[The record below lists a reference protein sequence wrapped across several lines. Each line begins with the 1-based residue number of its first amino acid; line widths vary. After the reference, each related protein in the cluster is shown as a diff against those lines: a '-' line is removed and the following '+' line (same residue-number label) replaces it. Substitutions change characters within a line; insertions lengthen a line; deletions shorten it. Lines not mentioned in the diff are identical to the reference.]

1 MQSRCR
7 IPRSSRI
14 WSVLPADKIYLV
26 GFMGAG
32 KSSVARALG
41 KRLDWKVEDIDARIE
56 RTERRDIP
64 TIFRVEGEPYFRA
77 REREALIGLL
87 PERGT
92 VVASGGGT
100 FADASNRELM
110 LRDGAVIWLDAP
122 LETVLKRIP
131 LDGRRP
137 LAADRVGMEQLYNQR
152 LAAYRLAHL
161 RVDAGRGSVE
171 ELVDHIVEWLDAN

>member
-1 MQSRCR
+1 MKT
-7 IPRSSRI
+7 
-14 WSVLPADKIYLV
+14 DKIYLV

-32 KSSVARALG
+32 KTSVAKALG

-56 RTERRDIP
+56 RAERRDIP
-64 TIFRVEGEPYFRA
+64 AIFRDAGEPYFRA
-77 REREALIGLL
+77 RERETLIALL
-87 PERGT
+87 PERGA

-110 LRDGAVIWLDAP
+110 LRDGGVVWLDAP
-122 LETVLKRIP
+122 FNTVLQRVP

-137 LAADRVGMEQLYNQR
+137 LASDRLGMEQLYNQR
-152 LAAYRLAHL
+152 LAAYRQAHL

-171 ELVDHIVEWLDAN
+171 ELVEEILEWLES

>member
-1 MQSRCR
+1 MR
-7 IPRSSRI
+7 
-14 WSVLPADKIYLV
+14 ADKIYLV

-32 KSSVARALG
+32 KSSVSRALG
-41 KRLDWKVEDIDARIE
+41 KRLDWKVEDIDTRIE
-56 RTERRDIP
+56 RAERRDIP
-64 TIFRVEGEPYFRA
+64 TIFRDDGEPYFRA

-92 VVASGGGT
+92 VVAPGVGT
-100 FADASNRELM
+100 FSDASNRELM

-122 LETVLKRIP
+122 FETVLKRVP

-152 LAAYRLAHL
+152 LAAYSLAHL

-171 ELVDHIVEWLDAN
+171 ELVDHILEWVET

>member
-1 MQSRCR
+1 MRSRCR

-41 KRLDWKVEDIDARIE
+41 RRLDWKVEDIDARIE

-77 REREALIGLL
+77 REREALISLL

-131 LDGRRP
+131 RDGRRP

-171 ELVDHIVEWLDAN
+171 ELVDHIVEWLEAN